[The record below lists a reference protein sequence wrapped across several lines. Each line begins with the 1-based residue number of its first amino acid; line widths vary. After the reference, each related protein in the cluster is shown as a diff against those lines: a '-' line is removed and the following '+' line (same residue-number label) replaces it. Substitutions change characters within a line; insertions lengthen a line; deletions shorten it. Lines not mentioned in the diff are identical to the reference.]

1 MADGGWIKLYRK
13 TRRSFVWTDP
23 NLLKLW
29 MLLLF
34 KASRGGNRFL
44 FNGQEI
50 PVSNGQLVTGA
61 YVLASEF
68 NEGMPRDKA
77 VTWRTVWRWVKR
89 FEKAEMLTINST
101 PQYSVITVLNWDE
114 YQSSDK
120 PVTNP
125 RQEADNSVSTNK
137 NSKNTKKEPSSPA
150 KAEPSFN
157 YAGVIQYLNEQ
168 SGKHF
173 RDTPNNRKLIKA
185 RLNDGFTSHDIAVVI
200 TNVVTGW
207 KGTEMEQYI
216 RPATIF
222 AASKFEGYLNAVPKA
237 LNHNNAQSEL
247 EPEPV
252 PHTFSAAEYAIS
264 AYQTGSSVDEIIAMA
279 KDEGAPATPDEIR
292 AAIDEYNKRRE
303 EDA

>member
-61 YVLASEF
+61 HVLASEF

-89 FEKAEMLTINST
+89 FENAEMLTINST

-137 NSKNTKKEPSSPA
+137 NSKNTKKEPSGAA

-157 YAGVIQYLNEQ
+157 YAGVIQYLNEK

-173 RDTPNNRKLIKA
+173 HDTPSNRKLIHA
-185 RLNDGFTSHDIAVVI
+185 RLADGYTSKDIAQAI
-200 TNVVTGW
+200 NNVCKGW
-207 KGTEMEQYI
+207 LNTESERYI
-216 RPATIF
+216 RPTTIF
-222 AASKFEGYLNAVPKA
+222 AASKFEGYVNDVPYGKPKTEQDDTPAPTVDKFDPAKWAVTAYRSLGSVESVIETAKSDGVPITEEQISTAVAEFNAER
-237 LNHNNAQSEL
+237 N
-247 EPEPV
+247 
-252 PHTFSAAEYAIS
+252 
-264 AYQTGSSVDEIIAMA
+264 
-279 KDEGAPATPDEIR
+279 
-292 AAIDEYNKRRE
+292 E
-303 EDA
+303 EE